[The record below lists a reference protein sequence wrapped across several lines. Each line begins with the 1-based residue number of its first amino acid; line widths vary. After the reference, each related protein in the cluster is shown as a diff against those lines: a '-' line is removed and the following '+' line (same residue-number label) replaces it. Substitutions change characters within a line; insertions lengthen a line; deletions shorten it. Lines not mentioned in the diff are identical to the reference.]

1 MFVLGVS
8 GGIGSGKST
17 VSGILEARG
26 LRVLDADKISH
37 LVTEADGIA
46 MPEIVEVFGRRA
58 VLPDGSM
65 NRKYISS
72 IVFKD
77 NTKLDLLS
85 SIIHKYVFQYM
96 DEEIAKETQKKTK
109 CVVLDVPIPVKK
121 FVQNCNQI
129 WIVTCEEETKLQ
141 RLVNRGMDL
150 EEAKRRIAVQMTD
163 DEYSELGDFVIDN
176 SGSLEELNEKVDNL
190 VIKQLHER
198 GIRV

>member
-1 MFVLGVS
+1 MKIAII

-77 NTKLDLLS
+77 NK
-85 SIIHKYVFQYM
+85 
-96 DEEIAKETQKKTK
+96 KE
-109 CVVLDVPIPVKK
+109 
-121 FVQNCNQI
+121 
-129 WIVTCEEETKLQ
+129 
-141 RLVNRGMDL
+141 
-150 EEAKRRIAVQMTD
+150 
-163 DEYSELGDFVIDN
+163 
-176 SGSLEELNEKVDNL
+176 
-190 VIKQLHER
+190 
-198 GIRV
+198 